1 MRACLVVVCC
11 VAACSSS
18 TPHVSNEPR
27 PALAPAS
34 TPVER
39 EDGEHAIRV
48 VADRGCIP
56 AATYDVLVDTSTA
69 DVVTTAATPR
79 DRCVELANQI
89 PARQTLTIDYPD
101 DEPRVDWRGAQRT
114 VVVDAC
120 AIHIL
125 GAADTVLSFRNQH
138 GRGTLDLDL
147 GEGCAARGA
156 RIELTRHG
164 VER

>member
-1 MRACLVVVCC
+1 MRTCLP
-11 VAACSSS
+11 VAYCLIACSSG
-18 TPHVSNEPR
+18 TAHRGNEPR
-27 PALAPAS
+27 PALAPAT

-39 EDGEHAIRV
+39 GDGEHEIRV

-79 DRCVELANQI
+79 DRCVALASQI
-89 PARQTLTIDYPD
+89 PARQTFTIDYAG
-101 DEPRVDWRGAQRT
+101 DEPRVDWRGTQRT

-125 GAADTVLSFRNQH
+125 GAADTVVSFRNQH
-138 GRGTLDLDL
+138 GRGALDLDL

-156 RIELTRHG
+156 RIEVTRQG
-164 VER
+164 AAR